1 MFRYS
6 PLVLAL
12 VAGTVQA
19 QWYETTGQAMIR
31 SGDSAKARQQA
42 TEDAVKRAMLFA
54 GVSVR
59 SLQEVTDG
67 LLTQERLQVQATGE
81 VQQVQLVSETTRNGY
96 YEVTIRAD
104 IEPQKSSCPTL
115 AYKKKLLITPFR
127 LKEAEQ
133 AVIGDLFNLGTVS
146 GELFTDKLKEI
157 THSSWPAPLNNPLD
171 VRALTYAER
180 KAIQQQYGARYI
192 LTARLDD
199 VSLGNRE
206 GTNWSFWND
215 PDRERF
221 YHLNVLV
228 FDLAEER
235 VVLEQKYQTS
245 AVWTYR
251 KTTKLDP
258 KNHRFWQTD
267 YGQAAE
273 RVLNAAAMDVEEAI
287 RCEPLQAE
295 IVDVDGPQVLLS
307 IGKAHGVKV
316 GDTFKLLHKR
326 EMPDRFGRAQSLLAD
341 TSITVKVT
349 QLSSEAAWAE
359 TVDNAMLANIQ
370 PGDLA
375 NPTTPIVDEFEVED
389 AEEDSGANASL
400 P

>member
-1 MFRYS
+1 MRRYS
-6 PLVLAL
+6 PLLLAL
-12 VAGTVQA
+12 VATSVQA

-31 SGDSAKARQQA
+31 AGDTATARQLA

-59 SLQEVTDG
+59 SVQEVTDG
-67 LLTQERLQVQATGE
+67 LLTQERLQVQATGD
-81 VQQVQLVSETTRNGY
+81 VQQVQLVSELTRNGY

-104 IEPQKSSCPTL
+104 IEPEEASCPTF

-127 LKEAEQ
+127 LKETEQ
-133 AVIGDLFNLGTVS
+133 AVIGGLFDLGAVS
-146 GELFTDKLKEI
+146 GELFTYKLKEI
-157 THSSWPAPLNNPLD
+157 GHSSWPAELNNPLQ
-171 VRALTYAER
+171 VRQLNYAER
-180 KAIQQQYGARYI
+180 KAIQQQYGARYV
-192 LTARLDD
+192 LTASLDD
-199 VSLGNRE
+199 VSLGNRN
-206 GTNWSFWND
+206 GTNWAFWSD

-221 YHLNVLV
+221 FHLNVLV
-228 FDLAEER
+228 YDLAEER

-245 AVWTYR
+245 AVWTFR
-251 KTTKLDP
+251 KTTKMDP
-258 KNHRFWQTD
+258 KDHRFWQTD

-273 RVLNAAAMDVEEAI
+273 RVINAAAMDVEEAI

-307 IGKAHGVKV
+307 IGKAHGVNI
-316 GDTFKLLHKR
+316 GDTFKLVHKR

-341 TSITVKVT
+341 TNITVKVT

-359 TVDNAMLANIQ
+359 TLDNTLLANIQ

-375 NPTTPIVDEFEVED
+375 NPTTPVVDEFEAD
-389 AEEDSGANASL
+389 FTDKDDSNSAN
-400 P
+400 

>member
-6 PLVLAL
+6 PLLLAL
-12 VAGTVQA
+12 VSLSAPA
-19 QWYETTGQAMIR
+19 QWYETTGQAMVR
-31 SGDSAKARQQA
+31 GGDTAKARQQA

-59 SLQEVTDG
+59 SVQEVTDG
-67 LLTQERLQVQATGE
+67 LLTQERLQVQSSGD
-81 VQQVQLVSETTRNGY
+81 VQQIQLVSETTRNGY

-104 IEPQKSSCPTL
+104 IEAEKASCPTF

-127 LKEAEQ
+127 LKETEQ
-133 AVIGDLFNLGTVS
+133 AVIGGLFDLGVVS
-146 GELFTDKLKEI
+146 GEMFTDKLKEI
-157 THSSWPAPLNNPLD
+157 GHSSWPAPLNNPLD
-171 VRALTYAER
+171 VRQLSYAER
-180 KAIQQQYGARYI
+180 KALQQQYGARYV

-199 VSLGNRE
+199 VSLGDRN
-206 GTNWSFWND
+206 GTNWTFWSD
-215 PDRERF
+215 ADRERF

-235 VVLEQKYQTS
+235 VVLEQKYQTT
-245 AVWTYR
+245 ALWTFR
-251 KTTKLDP
+251 KTTKMDP
-258 KNHRFWQTD
+258 KDHRFWQTD

-273 RVLNAAAMDVEEAI
+273 RVINAAAMDVEEAI

-316 GDTFKLLHKR
+316 GDTFKLVHKR
-326 EMPDRFGRAQSLLAD
+326 EMPDRFGRAQSLLAE
-341 TSITVKVT
+341 TNITVKVT

-359 TVDNAMLANIQ
+359 SVDNVLLANIQ

-375 NPTTPIVDEFEVED
+375 NPSTPIVDEFD
-389 AEEDSGANASL
+389 AELASFEDTPSN
-400 P
+400 